1 MSTSRIHRFER
12 CRIFVAILMSMV
24 LLAACSSGDG
34 NDDASSDGNEDTKA
48 SQTLVIALP
57 DEPPDMDLMRE
68 SSSVQYAILAPNVA
82 KGLAYLDVNGDGT
95 IKPELA
101 TGWEE
106 ISPTT
111 WSVELRDDAM
121 FSNGDAMTAED
132 VVASINYGITD
143 NTPYYDTFYPTV
155 KDAVVVDENT
165 IEINLLTPDPV
176 LPERLVFM
184 KPMPAS
190 TLEDPEAHQTEP
202 FEGVGPYKIEEWVRG
217 DSITL
222 VPNEFYEGDDVATY
236 KEVKFIFRPDVSVRA
251 ATVAAGE
258 ADIAWQIGEEQKGQ
272 VPKVIEGNGF
282 EVAGFLLNSVGQKE
296 GGSIMEDK
304 NVRLAVQ
311 HAVDRQAIAD
321 SLFGGFAALPN
332 CQGNP
337 PDFPGLNP
345 DLTDFAYDPELA
357 RSLIQEAGAEGAT
370 VTLLSTDFWFKSQE
384 FTEIIANY
392 LSEVGL
398 KPEIIPS
405 NLDKWLEYYGG
416 NGEGVPSPADMQV
429 IYHSNELYDA
439 TIKTFDNM
447 LSFDVGAGQWL
458 IDDEELNSRIMAAK
472 AEEDLDARTLKAQA
486 VWEQYCNEAYKLDV
500 AAPSVIHGV
509 GESIEWDPGLFEGV
523 RLNEVI
529 KG

>member
-1 MSTSRIHRFER
+1 MT
-12 CRIFVAILMSMV
+12 
-24 LLAACSSGDG
+24 LLAACSSSDEG
-34 NDDASSDGNEDTKA
+34 NPDANPTNNNDTQA
-48 SQTLVIALP
+48 PQSLVIALP

-101 TGWEE
+101 TAWEE
-106 ISPTT
+106 VSPKT
-111 WSVELRDDAM
+111 WSVDLRTDAM
-121 FSNGDAMTAED
+121 FSTGEPMTAED

-143 NTPYYDTFYPTV
+143 FTPYYDTFYPTV
-155 KDAVVVDENT
+155 KDAKVVDEDT
-165 IEINLLTPDPV
+165 IEIHLLTPDPV

-184 KPMPAS
+184 KPMPAN
-190 TLEDPEAHQTEP
+190 TLEDPKKHQTEP
-202 FEGVGPYKIEEWVRG
+202 FVGVGPYQIQEWARG

-222 VPNEFYEGDDVATY
+222 VPNEYYTGADEATFS
-236 KEVKFIFRPDVSVRA
+236 EVKFLFRSDVSVRA

-258 ADIAWQIGEEQKGQ
+258 ADLAWQIGEEQKGQ

-282 EVAGFLLNSVGQKE
+282 EVAGFILNSVGQKE

-311 HAVDRQAIAD
+311 HAVDRQAIID

-337 PDFPGLNP
+337 PGFPGLNP
-345 DLTDFAYDPELA
+345 NLKDYAYDPELA
-357 RSLIQEAGAEGAT
+357 KSLIKEAGVEGAT
-370 VTLLSTDFWFKSQE
+370 VTILSTDFWFKSQE

-392 LSEVGL
+392 LNEVGL
-398 KPEIIPS
+398 KTKIIPS

-416 NGEGVPSPADMQV
+416 NGEGVPNPADMHIV
-429 IYHSNELYDA
+429 YHSNELFDS

-447 LSFDVGAGQWL
+447 LSRDVGAGQWL
-458 IDDEELNSRIMAAK
+458 IADPTLNDLILDSK
-472 AEEDLDARTLKAQA
+472 AEGDLDVRLQKTGD
-486 VWEQYCNEAYKLDV
+486 VWQRYCDEAYKLDV

-509 GESIEWDPGLFEGV
+509 GEGIDWDPGLFEGI
-523 RLNEVI
+523 RLNEVT
-529 KG
+529 KAQ

>member
-1 MSTSRIHRFER
+1 M
-12 CRIFVAILMSMV
+12 LLV
-24 LLAACSSGDG
+24 LLAACSSSGDG
-34 NDDASSDGNEDTKA
+34 DSVADSDSDSGA
-48 SQTLVIALP
+48 PQTLVIALP

-68 SSSVQYAILAPNVA
+68 SSSVQYAVLAPNVA

-101 TGWEE
+101 TSWEE
-106 ISPTT
+106 VSPKT

-121 FSNGDAMTAED
+121 FANGNAMTAED

-143 NTPYYDTFYPTV
+143 TAPYYDTFYPTV
-155 KDAVVVDENT
+155 KNAEVVDENT

-176 LPERLVFM
+176 LPERLVFL
-184 KPMPAS
+184 KPMPAE
-190 TLEDPEAHQTEP
+190 TLEDPEAHQTNP
-202 FEGVGPYKIEEWVRG
+202 FEGVGPYQIEEWARG

-222 VPNEFYEGDDVATY
+222 VPNEHYTGEDAATFE
-236 KEVKFIFRPDVSVRA
+236 EVKFIFRPDVSVRA

-258 ADIAWQIGEEQKGQ
+258 SDIAWQIGEEQKGT
-272 VPKVIEGNGF
+272 VPKAIEGNGF

-311 HAVDRQAIAD
+311 HAVDRQAIID
-321 SLFGGFAALPN
+321 SLFGGFAAMPN

-345 DLTDFAYDPELA
+345 DLSDYDYDPELA
-357 RSLIQEAGAEGAT
+357 KSLIQEAGVEGET
-370 VTLLSTDFWFKSQE
+370 VTLISTDFWFKSQE
-384 FTEIIANY
+384 FTEIIAGF
-392 LSEVGL
+392 LTEVGL
-398 KPEIIPS
+398 KPKIVPS

-447 LSFDVGAGQWL
+447 LSLDVGAGQWL

-472 AEEDLDARTLKAQA
+472 AEKDLDERTLKTQD
-486 VWEQYCNEAYKLDV
+486 VWEVYCNEAYKLDV

-509 GESIEWDPGLFEGV
+509 GEGIDWDPGLFEGI
-523 RLNEVI
+523 RLNEVT
-529 KG
+529 KQ

>member
-1 MSTSRIHRFER
+1 
-12 CRIFVAILMSMV
+12 
-24 LLAACSSGDG
+24 
-34 NDDASSDGNEDTKA
+34 
-48 SQTLVIALP
+48 
-57 DEPPDMDLMRE
+57 MDLMRE
-68 SSSVQYAILAPNVA
+68 SSSVQYAVLAPNVA

-106 ISPTT
+106 VSPKT
-111 WSVELRDDAM
+111 WSVDLRTDAM
-121 FSNGDAMTAED
+121 FSNGNPMTAED

-143 NTPYYDTFYPTV
+143 FTPYYDTFYPTV
-155 KDAVVVDENT
+155 KDAEVVDEDT
-165 IEINLLTPDPV
+165 IEIHLLTPDPV

-184 KPMPAS
+184 KPMPAE
-190 TLEDPEAHQTEP
+190 TLEDPKAHQTEP
-202 FEGVGPYKIEEWVRG
+202 FVGVGPYKITEWARG

-222 VPNEFYEGDDVATY
+222 VPNEYYTGDDAATFS
-236 KEVKFIFRPDVSVRA
+236 EVKFIFRSDVSVRA

-258 ADIAWQIGEEQKGQ
+258 ADMAWQLGEEQKGQ

-282 EVAGFLLNSVGQKE
+282 EVAGFILNSVGQKE

-337 PDFPGLNP
+337 PEFPGLNP
-345 DLTDFAYDPELA
+345 DLVDYEYDPDLA
-357 RSLIQEAGAEGAT
+357 RQLIKDAGVEGAT
-370 VTLLSTDFWFKSQE
+370 VTLLTTDFWFKSQE
-384 FTEIIANY
+384 FTEVIANY
-392 LSEVGL
+392 LNEVGL
-398 KPEIIPS
+398 KTKIIPS

-416 NGEGVPSPADMQV
+416 NGEGVPNPADMHIV
-429 IYHSNELYDA
+429 YHSNELYDS

-447 LSFDVGAGQWL
+447 LSRDIGAGQWL
-458 IDDEELNSRIMAAK
+458 IADDTLDDLILDSK
-472 AEEDLDARTLKAQA
+472 AEEDLDVRLQKTGD
-486 VWEQYCNEAYKLDV
+486 VWKRYCDEAYKLDV

-509 GESIEWDPGLFEGV
+509 GEGIDWDPGLFEGI
-523 RLNEVI
+523 RLNEVT
-529 KG
+529 KQ